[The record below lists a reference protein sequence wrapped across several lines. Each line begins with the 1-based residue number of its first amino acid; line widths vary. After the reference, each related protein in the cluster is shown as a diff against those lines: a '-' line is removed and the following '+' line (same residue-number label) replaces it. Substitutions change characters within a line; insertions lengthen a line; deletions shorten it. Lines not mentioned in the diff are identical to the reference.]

1 MLARAVF
8 LRYNNPDFGTHRVPG
23 LHGGKRTA
31 VFLTTHG
38 QEVSVF
44 TMERVYNFAP
54 GPAMLPEE
62 ALRTAAAEM
71 LDYQGTGM
79 SVMEMSHRSKQYQ
92 AVFDESIQLLRDLMG
107 IPDNYTVLLLQ
118 GGATAQFAAVPL
130 NLLKTTA
137 DYADTGN
144 FAHGAL
150 TQAKA
155 YGDIRCAASS
165 REANY
170 TYIPAITPDMVNQ
183 DADYFYICTNNTIF
197 GTRYPAVPETGK
209 VPLVADMS
217 SNILSEPYDV
227 SRFGVI
233 FAGAQKNI
241 GPAGLT
247 VVIVR
252 NDLLGSP
259 SPLCPKVINWS
270 LQAEKGS
277 MLNTPP
283 TYSVYMMGLCLKWLK
298 AQGGV
303 AAIEQVNIEKAKLLY
318 ETLDQSG
325 FYRPTADKGSRS
337 RMNVTFTTPTPELD
351 QQFVSEAAK
360 KGLVSLKGHR
370 LVGGLR
376 ASIYNAM
383 PIEGV
388 KALCEFMKAF
398 EKENA

>member
-1 MLARAVF
+1 
-8 LRYNNPDFGTHRVPG
+8 
-23 LHGGKRTA
+23 
-31 VFLTTHG
+31 
-38 QEVSVF
+38 
-44 TMERVYNFAP
+44 MERVYNFAA
-54 GPAMLPEE
+54 GPAIMPEE
-62 ALRTAAAEM
+62 ALKTAAAEM
-71 LDYQGTGM
+71 LNYRGTGM

-92 AVFDESIQLLRDLMG
+92 AIFDESVQLLRDVMR

-118 GGATAQFAAVPL
+118 GGATGQFAAVPL

-150 TQAKA
+150 SQAKA
-155 YGDIRCAASS
+155 YGDVRCAASS
-165 REANY
+165 REENY
-170 TYIPAITPDMVNQ
+170 TFIPEITPDMVNP

-197 GTRYPAVPETGK
+197 GTRYPVLPDTGK

-247 VVIVR
+247 VVVVR
-252 NDLLGSP
+252 NDLMGSP
-259 SPLCPKVINWS
+259 SPLCPKVLNWT
-270 LQAEKGS
+270 LEAEKGS

-283 TYSVYMMGLCLKWLK
+283 TYAVYMMGLCLKWLK

-303 AAIEQVNIEKAKLLY
+303 EGIEQVNIEKSKMLY
-318 ETLDQSG
+318 DVLDASA
-325 FYRPTADKGSRS
+325 FYRPTADNGSRS
-337 RMNVTFTTPTPELD
+337 RMNVTFTTPSKELD
-351 QQFVSEAAK
+351 QKFADEAARQ
-360 KGLVSLKGHR
+360 GLVSLKGHR
-370 LVGGLR
+370 LVGGIR

-383 PIEGV
+383 PLEGV
-388 KALCEFMKAF
+388 QKLAAFMKEF
-398 EKENA
+398 EVTRK

>member
-1 MLARAVF
+1 
-8 LRYNNPDFGTHRVPG
+8 
-23 LHGGKRTA
+23 
-31 VFLTTHG
+31 
-38 QEVSVF
+38 
-44 TMERVYNFAP
+44 MERVYNFAP
-54 GPAMLPEE
+54 GPAMMPEE

-71 LDYQGTGM
+71 LSYQGSGM

-92 AVFDESIQLLRDLMG
+92 AIFDEAIALLRELMG

-118 GGATAQFAAVPL
+118 GGATGQFAAVPL

-150 TQAKA
+150 SQAKA
-155 YGDIRCAASS
+155 YGEIRCAASS
-165 REANY
+165 REDNY
-170 TYIPAITPDMVNQ
+170 TYIPEITPDMVNPA
-183 DADYFYICTNNTIF
+183 ADYFYICTNNTIF
-197 GTRYPAVPETGK
+197 GTRYPFLPDTGK

-247 VVIVR
+247 VVVVR

-259 SPLCPKVINWS
+259 SPLCPKVFNWTVE
-270 LQAEKGS
+270 AEKGS

-283 TYSVYMMGLCLKWLK
+283 TYAVYMMGLCLKWLK

-303 AAIEQVNIEKAKLLY
+303 AGIEQVNIEKAKLLY
-318 ETLDQSG
+318 DTLDASA
-325 FYRPTADKGSRS
+325 FYRPTARPDSRS
-337 RMNVTFTTPTPELD
+337 RMNVTFTTPSKELD
-351 QQFVSEAAK
+351 QKFVDEAAK
-360 KGLVSLKGHR
+360 QGLVSLKGHR

-388 KALCEFMKAF
+388 RALSEFMKAF